1 MFSIVYTMSRSPH
14 YYKKETE
21 ELNKRFS
28 ISIEEMTR
36 TFPFHKAYPLVPSMQ
51 NEYIFDSEQFNRVQ
65 ADFFTLKD
73 NLQQDIDTIAKQT
86 ASVDRELTKVEKENA
101 KMMVQLSSLD
111 NKKQGAVGM
120 FEDSRESYDLEY
132 LKNVIFG
139 AGVLGL
145 SVYTYKNRH

>member
-1 MFSIVYTMSRSPH
+1 MSRSPH

-111 NKKQGAVGM
+111 NQKQGAVGM

-145 SVYTYKNRH
+145 SVYAYKNRH

>member
-1 MFSIVYTMSRSPH
+1 MFSIVYTMSKSPS
-14 YYKKETE
+14 YYEKETE

-36 TFPFHKAYPLVPSMQ
+36 TFPYHKAYPLVASMQ
-51 NEYIFDSEQFNRVQ
+51 NEYQFDSEQFNRVQ

-73 NLQQDIDTIAKQT
+73 SLQQDIDRLAKQT
-86 ASVDRELTKVEKENA
+86 SSIDKDLGKLEKENA

-111 NKKQGAVGM
+111 NKKEGAIGM

-132 LKNVIFG
+132 MKNVILAIG
-139 AGVLGL
+139 AIGLGA
-145 SVYTYKNRH
+145 YAYKHRH

>member
-1 MFSIVYTMSRSPH
+1 MFSIVYTMSKPPA

-28 ISIEEMTR
+28 ISIDEMTR
-36 TFPFHKAYPLVPSMQ
+36 TFPFHKAYPNVPSMQ
-51 NEYIFDSEQFNRVQ
+51 NEYQFDSGQFNRVQ

-73 NLQQDIDTIAKQT
+73 GLQKDIDALAKQI
-86 ASVDRELTKVEKENA
+86 ASVDKDLSRFEKENA

-111 NKKQGAVGM
+111 NKKQGAIGM
-120 FEDSRESYDLEY
+120 FEDTRESYDLEY

-139 AGVLGL
+139 AGVIGLG
-145 SVYTYKNRH
+145 VYAYRHRQ